1 MPRQHSIFSVV
12 VVALCSALLSMMP
25 ASVEADAI
33 VVTKAMTAS
42 TIAEIF
48 IDEGAVRVELEIGIA
63 DLTGFRNLM
72 PDDLYERMGFEP
84 EPFEARLLRFMAQ
97 DWTIRLSD
105 GSIVPGRLDSLAVRP
120 RIRRDEITGEPM
132 VEPEGE
138 VEPVVFAVLRY
149 GLEGRPET
157 LTFGIQSGG
166 DGRFAAATVG
176 FVVYHEGLP
185 VTDFRYLGASETLRL
200 DWKDPW
206 YSRFENRN
214 LRRRFDSPLS
224 AFIYVE
230 NYEVRKE
237 IIARPRDLQQWVD
250 LGIEGL
256 DTIPAAA
263 QEEIKARVAAFFA
276 DRAPVTID
284 GRSPEPVLDRIHFL
298 RRTLRNTRVVDP
310 PEDLPAVSATL
321 GIIYVY
327 PVDSLPDDVTM
338 AWGLFTDRINRLPT
352 SSTDEAGAMPYFLTP
367 DDSVLHWQNFLTNP
381 TIPALTAI
389 SRPSGGLPVPVLSVL
404 CLAALVV
411 LMVRA
416 FRGGGTRHWKIG
428 VTAVL
433 LVAASVALLPVAK
446 ITVPVPGLTGMS
458 QTETEAVVAGLLTN
472 VYRAFDY
479 REEGIIYD
487 TLARSASGDLL
498 TGIYLE
504 TRKALELQSQGG
516 ARVKVKEVDLSAVV
530 ARPAQGDGGGFVA
543 ECKWTVSGSVGHW
556 GHLHTRRNQYDALLT
571 IRVVDGV
578 WKITEMNLLEE
589 RRVS

>member
-1 MPRQHSIFSVV
+1 MVRSQTSIAIAIVLALVFLALAGARQ
-12 VVALCSALLSMMP
+12 ATR
-25 ASVEADAI
+25 ADAI
-33 VVTKAMTAS
+33 MVTKAMTAS

-48 IDEGAVRVELEIGIA
+48 IEEGAVSVELEIGIT
-63 DLTGFRNLM
+63 DLAGFRNLM
-72 PDDLYERMGFEP
+72 PDDIYERMGFEP
-84 EPFEARLLRFMAQ
+84 EPFEARLRRFMTE
-97 DWTIRLSD
+97 DWTLRLSD
-105 GSIVPGRLDSLAVRP
+105 GSLVAGRLDSLAVRP
-120 RIRRDEITGEPM
+120 RIRRDEITGEP
-132 VEPEGE
+132 VVDTAGE

-149 GLEGRPET
+149 GLSGRPET
-157 LTFGIQSGG
+157 LTFGIRSRG
-166 DGRFAAATVG
+166 DGRFTAATVG

-185 VTDFRYLGASETLRL
+185 VTDFRYLGVSETLHL

-224 AFIYVE
+224 AFIYIE

-263 QEEIKARVAAFFA
+263 QEEIKARVVAFLA

-338 AWGLFTDRINRLPT
+338 AWGLFTDRINRVPT
-352 SSTDEAGAMPYFLTP
+352 SSTDEAGGMPYFLTP
-367 DDSVLHWQNFLTNP
+367 DDSILHWQNFLTHP
-381 TIPALTAI
+381 TVPALTVI
-389 SRPSGGLPVPVLSVL
+389 KRPSGGLPVPVPSVL
-404 CLAALVV
+404 CLAALV
-411 LMVRA
+411 
-416 FRGGGTRHWKIG
+416 
-428 VTAVL
+428 AVL
-433 LVAASVALLPVAK
+433 VWASREGRYRRPKVALVAVVLSGASVALFPVAK
-446 ITVPVPGLTGMS
+446 IAVPVPGMTGMS
-458 QTETEAVVAGLLTN
+458 RTETEAVVTGLITN

-479 REEGIIYD
+479 RDEEVIYD
-487 TLARSASGDLL
+487 TLERSASGELL
-498 TGIYLE
+498 TDIYLE

-530 ARPAQGDGGGFVA
+530 ARPADGGGFVA
-543 ECKWTVSGSVGHW
+543 ECTWIVSGSVGHW

-571 IRVVDGV
+571 IRAVDGV

-589 RRVS
+589 RRVL

>member
-1 MPRQHSIFSVV
+1 MVRSQSSIAIVFILALVFLALAGARQ
-12 VVALCSALLSMMP
+12 ATR
-25 ASVEADAI
+25 ADAI
-33 VVTKAMTAS
+33 MVTKAMTAP

-48 IDEGAVRVELEIGIA
+48 IEEGAVRVELEIGIA
-63 DLTGFRNLM
+63 DLAGFRNLM
-72 PDDLYERMGFEP
+72 PDDIYERMGFEP
-84 EPFEARLLRFMAQ
+84 EPFEVRLRRFMTE
-97 DWTIRLSD
+97 DWTLSLSD
-105 GSIVPGRLDSLAVRP
+105 GSLVAGRLDSLAVRP

-132 VEPEGE
+132 VDTDGE

-149 GLEGRPET
+149 GLSGLPES
-157 LTFGIQSGG
+157 LTFGIHSRG

-185 VTDFRYLGASETLRL
+185 VTDFRYLGVSETLHL

-206 YSRFENRN
+206 YSRFDNRN

-224 AFIYVE
+224 AFIYIE

-256 DTIPAAA
+256 DTIPAAS
-263 QEEIKARVAAFFA
+263 QEEIKRRVAAFFA

-284 GRSPEPVLDRIHFL
+284 GRSPKPVLDRIHFL

-338 AWGLFTDRINRLPT
+338 AWGLFTDRINRVPT
-352 SSTDEAGAMPYFLTP
+352 SSTDEAGGMPYFLTP

-381 TIPALTAI
+381 TIPVLTAI

-404 CLAALVV
+404 CLVALVV
-411 LMVRA
+411 LLVRA
-416 FRGGGTRHWKIG
+416 VRRSDARRWKIG
-428 VTAVL
+428 VTAL
-433 LVAASVALLPVAK
+433 FLVAASVALFPVVK
-446 ITVPVPGLTGMS
+446 IAVPVPGLTGMS
-458 QTETEAVVAGLLTN
+458 RTETEAVVAGLLTN

-479 REEGIIYD
+479 RDEEVIYD
-487 TLARSASGDLL
+487 TLERSASGELL

-516 ARVKVKEVDLSAVV
+516 ARVKVKKVDLSAVV
-530 ARPAQGDGGGFVA
+530 ARPADGGGFVA
-543 ECKWTVSGSVGHW
+543 ECTWTVSGSVGHW

-571 IRVVDGV
+571 IRPVDGV

>member
-1 MPRQHSIFSVV
+1 MVRSHSSNAIVLTLALV
-12 VVALCSALLSMMP
+12 ILVVAGAP
-25 ASVEADAI
+25 GTVRADAI

-48 IDEGAVRVELEIGIA
+48 VEEGSVRVELEIGIA
-63 DLTGFRNLM
+63 DLGGFRNLM
-72 PDDLYERMGFEP
+72 PDDIYERMGFDP
-84 EPFEARLLRFMAQ
+84 EPFEARLLRFMKE
-97 DWTIRLSD
+97 DWTVSLSD
-105 GSIVPGRLDSLAVRP
+105 GSLVAGRLDSLAVRP

-132 VEPEGE
+132 VETDGE
-138 VEPVVFAVLRY
+138 VEAVVFAVLRY
-149 GLEGRPET
+149 GLSGRPES
-157 LTFGIQSGG
+157 LTFGIRSRG

-185 VTDFRYLGASETLRL
+185 VTDFRYLGVSETLHL

-214 LRRRFDSPLS
+214 LRRRLDSPLS
-224 AFIYVE
+224 AFIYIE

-263 QEEIKARVAAFFA
+263 QEEIKTRVAAFFA

-284 GRSPEPVLDRIHFL
+284 GRTPEPVLDRIHFL

-338 AWGLFTDRINRLPT
+338 AWELFTDRINRVPT
-352 SSTDEAGAMPYFLTP
+352 SSTDEAGGMPYFLTP

-381 TIPALTAI
+381 TIPVLTAI
-389 SRPSGGLPVPVLSVL
+389 SRPSRGFPVPVLSVL

-411 LMVRA
+411 LLVRSSREGRYRRPKFA
-416 FRGGGTRHWKIG
+416 LA
-428 VTAVL
+428 VVVL
-433 LVAASVALLPVAK
+433 LAASVALLPVAK
-446 ITVPVPGLTGMS
+446 IAVPVPGLTGMS
-458 QTETEAVVAGLLTN
+458 PTETESVVAGLLTN

-479 REEGIIYD
+479 RDEEVIYD
-487 TLARSASGDLL
+487 TLERSAAGDLL

-516 ARVKVKEVDLSAVV
+516 ARVKVKDVDLSSVV
-530 ARPAQGDGGGFVA
+530 ARPADGGGFVA
-543 ECKWTVSGSVGHW
+543 ECTWTVSGSVGHW

-571 IRVVDGV
+571 IQEVDGV
-578 WKITEMNLLEE
+578 WKITDLNLLEE